1 MLCLIVFFHFAE
13 AKLLILAAY
22 PLFLFPSQQTG
33 LVFFGESVVLYTPEM
48 KRETAGST
56 KQQIGMSLFCHLPVL
71 LNDKSSVLRIH
82 SFQNYACEEI
92 FFFEIFTVSA
102 YCNQVFSPR
111 AEHKCIYSVTDSS
124 TLKQALIFHYSRCS
138 SSYSVCT
145 LRTACLSL
153 THW

>member
-13 AKLLILAAY
+13 EKLLILAAY
-22 PLFLFPSQQTG
+22 PLSLFPSQQTG

-138 SSYSVCT
+138 SSYNVCT